1 MRGEILDFDD
11 AAGTGLISG
20 DDGLR
25 YRFDRASLATPATVT
40 RGLRVDFS
48 PLGEEATQIM
58 LLEAPA
64 PAAAASPWAQTST
77 PASTGY
83 AAAVPVGASTQIDW
97 VKLFFSFNGR
107 IRRSHYWIGWAIVF
121 VASLVLALIPFLN
134 VLGLLLYWP
143 HLAIGVKR
151 LHDMGKTGWLIAIPY
166 VVQIIAAIYLFG
178 TIGFAVFADPDRLE
192 NMPPEE
198 ALALMGP
205 GFGALMLSFVV
216 ALGFWIWMGV
226 AEGQR
231 GTNKYGPDPKNPV
244 DPNTFS

>member
-11 AAGTGLISG
+11 AKGTGLISG

-58 LLEAPA
+58 LLEAPV
-64 PAAAASPWAQTST
+64 AASPWAQTT
-77 PASTGY
+77 APGTAPYPAATG
-83 AAAVPVGASTQIDW
+83 PVGGTTQIDW

-121 VASLVLALIPFLN
+121 VASLILAVIPFLN
-134 VLGLLLYWP
+134 VLGLLFYWP

-166 VVQIIAAIYLFG
+166 VVQIAAAIYLFG
-178 TIGFAVFADPDRLE
+178 SVGFAVFADPDRLE

-226 AEGQR
+226 AEGKQ

>member
-11 AAGTGLISG
+11 AKGTGLISG

-64 PAAAASPWAQTST
+64 AASPWAQTSA

-83 AAAVPVGASTQIDW
+83 AAAAPAAPSTSIDW
-97 VKLFFSFNGR
+97 AKLFFSFNGR
-107 IRRSHYWIGWAIVF
+107 IRRTHYWIGWAILF
-121 VASLVLALIPFLN
+121 VGGFILGLIPLLN
-134 VLGLLLYWP
+134 ILGILLIWP
-143 HLAIGVKR
+143 NLAVGVKR

-166 VVQIIAAIYLFG
+166 VIQIAAVIF
-178 TIGFAVFADPDRLE
+178 TVANIGFAALANPDGLE
-192 NMPPEE
+192 DLPPEE
-198 ALALMGP
+198 ALALIGPSMG
-205 GFGALMLSFVV
+205 AILLAMVV
-216 ALGFWIWMGV
+216 SIGFWIWMGV
-226 AEGQR
+226 GDSQR
-231 GTNKYGPDPKNPV
+231 GDNKYGLNPKGEN
-244 DPNTFS
+244 